1 MGGGQNRTSC
11 PEAPGLRPGVGTSQ
25 RSPPEMV
32 PRDWIEQSFPV
43 YRTGVLPLNEHGVA
57 ESLVLETK
65 ALRLALLS
73 REARQPRR
81 STFPWVEE
89 GW

>member
-1 MGGGQNRTSC
+1 M
-11 PEAPGLRPGVGTSQ
+11 LRPGVGTSQ

-32 PRDWIEQSFPV
+32 PRDWIEQSFLA
-43 YRTGVLPLNEHGVA
+43 YQASVLPLNEHGMA

-81 STFPWVEE
+81 STFRWLGE